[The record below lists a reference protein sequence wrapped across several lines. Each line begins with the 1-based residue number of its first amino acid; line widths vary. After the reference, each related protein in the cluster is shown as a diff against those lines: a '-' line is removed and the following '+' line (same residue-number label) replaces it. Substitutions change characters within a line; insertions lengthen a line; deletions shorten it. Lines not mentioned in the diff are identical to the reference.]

1 MVGAR
6 QVRAAGE
13 SDEKM
18 LRAAD
23 IPGDDDVDDDT
34 AAPGLLDR
42 LVESMKTWTQVEENP
57 DVDDPDPII

>member
-1 MVGAR
+1 MELPIMVPPKPEPEPATFP
-6 QVRAAGE
+6 A
-13 SDEKM
+13 
-18 LRAAD
+18 
-23 IPGDDDVDDDT
+23 DDVDDDT